1 MKTAFVIA
9 VLSMVLRVAL
19 FSTDHAPEPPFYMPA
34 HLLALVL
41 IPFLVGRSELLASSE
56 ASITHLFREGLRA
69 SALYVLLTGFFL
81 YAFYTWMDVTSFP
94 VHVNALVDQAVLAG
108 KDEAD
113 ARARFSEFF
122 SPFNY
127 ASLSFFLML
136 LLAAFNTLLVT
147 VLLHKVVRPLARE
160 RQAI

>member
-1 MKTAFVIA
+1 M
-9 VLSMVLRVAL
+9 
-19 FSTDHAPEPPFYMPA
+19 
-34 HLLALVL
+34 
-41 IPFLVGRSELLASSE
+41 LASPE
-56 ASITHLFREGLRA
+56 ASIMQLFRRA
-69 SALYVLLTGFFL
+69 CAPSALYVLLTGFFL

-94 VHVNALVDQAVLAG
+94 WHVNALVDQAVLAG

-147 VLLHKVVRPLARE
+147 VLLHKVVRRWCARVRRCRLRPSPPGRASTGSCHCSSSAE
-160 RQAI
+160 RRGLC

>member
-1 MKTAFVIA
+1 MKTAFLVALASI
-9 VLSMVLRVAL
+9 VLRMAL
-19 FSTDHAPEPPFYMPA
+19 FNFGNAPEPPYFMPA

-41 IPFLVGRSELLASSE
+41 IPFFVGRTVLLASPE
-56 ASITHLFREGLRA
+56 AGVLVLFREGLRA

-94 VHVNALVDQAVLAG
+94 VHINALVDQAVQTG
-108 KDEAD
+108 KDEED

-147 VLLHKVVRPLARE
+147 VVLHKVVRPLVRA
-160 RQAI
+160 RQAM

>member
-1 MKTAFVIA
+1 MGIAFIIA
-9 VLSMVLRVAL
+9 LLSMGLRMAL
-19 FSTDHAPEPPFYMPA
+19 FSVDRAPEPPFFMPV
-34 HLLALVL
+34 HLFALVL
-41 IPFLVGRSELLASSE
+41 IPFLAGRTELLASPE
-56 ASITHLFREGLRA
+56 AGIMRLFKEGLRA

-94 VHVNALVDQAVLAG
+94 VHINALVDQAVQAG

-113 ARARFSEFF
+113 TRARFSEFF

-136 LLAAFNTLLVT
+136 VLAAFNTLLVT
-147 VLLHKVVRPLARE
+147 ALLHKVVRPMVRT
-160 RQAI
+160 RQAM